1 MRKKRVLDSG
11 LDRKIKVLFIFTDHP
26 GGLKLMELWEEVKK
40 QDICARPTLR
50 KVLDEL
56 TAPPSPLIEKD
67 QFGKY
72 TLGLG
77 EPISQIIREG
87 SSQVADQIDK
97 FLEILYKTCNP
108 SDKAQIELYNKLGT
122 LFLQS
127 KISKTVL
134 TTSILVP
141 FFYDSR
147 IRELWLYSQKF
158 VFDIVYQKMDEMS
171 EKLLGIKMSR
181 ELEIRP
187 EMDEL
192 VSSKLKEISKQLA
205 LVDNQILDLIC
216 QLNIADN
223 LKISLIH
230 LISSKPL
237 TQAILKEQKSIA
249 RIIRALKEGKEP
261 GS

>member
-1 MRKKRVLDSG
+1 MTNADLERKTRVL
-11 LDRKIKVLFIFTDHP
+11 LILLEHP
-26 GGLKLMELWEEVKK
+26 GGLKKMELYKIVKSQK
-40 QDICARPTLR
+40 ICARDTLS
-50 KVLDEL
+50 KILKEL
-56 TAPPSPLIEKD
+56 SAPPSPLIEKD
-67 QFGKY
+67 QLGNY
-72 TLGLG
+72 TLGLV

-87 SSQVADQIDK
+87 SSQVSGQIDK
-97 FLEILYKTCNP
+97 FLEILYETYNP
-108 SDKAQIELYNKLGT
+108 SDKTQIELYYKLGT

-147 IRELWLYSQKF
+147 IRDLWLYSQKF
-158 VFDIVYQKMDEMS
+158 VFDLVYQKMDEMS
-171 EKLLGIKMSR
+171 EKLLKIKMSR

-192 VSSKLKEISKQLA
+192 VSSKLKEINKQLA
-205 LVDNQILDLIC
+205 LVDHQLLDLIC

-230 LISSKPL
+230 LVSSKPL
-237 TQAILKEQKSIA
+237 TQAISKEQKSIA
-249 RIIRALKEGKEP
+249 RIIRALKEGRKH
-261 GS
+261 GSS